1 MSEAQVFFLKE
12 CHLGLQGHVNHV
24 PLGGDHHLH
33 HDDEEQAQQL
43 VDLRR

>member
-1 MSEAQVFFLKE
+1 ME
-12 CHLGLQGHVNHV
+12 LGKYLCLEGHVDDV

-43 VDLRR
+43 IDLEK